1 VQHGTDGAQVWQR
14 QLLADLPR
22 MALQG
27 LAITGTRQPVISSS
41 QWIDQGTGAAEFM
54 RHKLAPVP

>member
-1 VQHGTDGAQVWQR
+1 
-14 QLLADLPR
+14 